1 MSLEVDYIVV
11 GAGSAGCVMAR
22 RLAEH
27 HSVLLLEA
35 GSKAWGWD
43 FRLHMPAAL
52 SQVLATDRYNWFY
65 HSEPEPHLNQRRLYC
80 PRGKVLGGSS
90 AINGMIFVRG
100 HRQDYQ
106 RWSEQTGL
114 AGWSYQDCLPF
125 FKKSESIDGQDLD
138 YRGDSGPLKISRG
151 RISNPLDK
159 AWLTAGVEMGQ
170 DRTDDFNGVQQEGF
184 GLFDRTI
191 FKGKRQSTA
200 VAYLSNAKINSRHHQ
215 NQAGVTIMTRA
226 MVQEILFDQDQAVG
240 VKIKRAGDIVQARVR
255 KEVLLCGGA
264 INSPQLLMLSGIGQA
279 DELCRQSID
288 CRVES
293 PGVGKNLQDHLE
305 VYVQYSLKKPVSLYP
320 ITRWYRKP
328 WVGLQWYLNQSGPA
342 ASNHFHTGAFLR
354 SGLDQDYPD
363 LQFHFLPIAMDYDGK
378 NQFQGH
384 GLQVHVGPMKPTSR
398 GSVSLRSDNPHDSPS
413 IQFNYHATE
422 QDRSVMFRGVKL
434 ARDIMAQPVF
444 EPYVDRE
451 IRPGPGQDDLDAFV
465 RQFAESAY
473 HPSGTCR
480 MGDDA
485 MAVVDPSG
493 RVRGVSGLR
502 IVDASIMPE
511 ITNGNLNA
519 VVIMMAEKISHE
531 ILKSEI
537 SG

>member
-11 GAGSAGCVMAR
+11 GAGSAGCVMAN

-35 GSKAWGWD
+35 GTQAWRWD

-52 SQVLATDRYNWFY
+52 SEVLATDRYNWFY
-65 HSEPEPHLNQRRLYC
+65 HSEPEPHLNQRRMYC

-100 HRQDYQ
+100 HRLDYQ
-106 RWSEQTGL
+106 RWAENAGL

-125 FKKSESIDGQDLD
+125 FKKSETVAGQDLD
-138 YRGDSGPLKISRG
+138 YRGDSGPLNITRG
-151 RISNPLDK
+151 DVSNPLYQ

-170 DRTDDFNGVQQEGF
+170 NRTDDFNGVQQEGF

-191 FKGKRQSTA
+191 FKGMRQSTA
-200 VAYLSNAKINSRHHQ
+200 VAYLRSAKISSQ
-215 NQAGVTIMTRA
+215 ECQAGLTIMTRSV
-226 MVQEILFDQDQAVG
+226 VQEILFDQDQAVG
-240 VKIKRAGDIVQARVR
+240 VKIKRQGELVQARAR

-279 DELCRQSID
+279 DELRSQSID
-288 CRVES
+288 CRVEL

-320 ITRWYRKP
+320 VSKWYRKP

-354 SGLDQDYPD
+354 SGLDQGYPD

-398 GSVSLRSDNPHDSPS
+398 GSVSLRSDNPQDSPY
-413 IQFNYHATE
+413 IRFNYHATE
-422 QDRSVMFRGVKL
+422 QDREVMYRGIRQ
-434 ARDIMAQPVF
+434 ARDIMAQPAF
-444 EPYVDRE
+444 APYVDRE
-451 IRPGPGQDDLDAFV
+451 IRPGPGLDNLDAFV
-465 RQFAESAY
+465 REFAESAY
-473 HPSGTCR
+473 HPSGSCR

-485 MAVVDPSG
+485 MAVVDASG

-502 IVDASIMPE
+502 VVDASIMPE

-531 ILKSEI
+531 ILNGENSR
-537 SG
+537 